1 MNIAY
6 ILDSN
11 NFLIDM
17 NIPSST
23 MDKFIDYIILDE
35 SLSRSQPKICKCKY
49 TKSSRRRLMRS
60 ILVLSLCNC
69 ISSFQIVHQSPQ
81 APLALR
87 DCDAPRSF
95 ALKRISRIRYIQSK
109 KCPETLLNQSAQTET
124 EPEAKENS
132 SSGQESEELIIN
144 GDNSKILTSEEVHF
158 ATAKQSHEIALS
170 AASNSSVEIEALE
183 TQLTSKV
190 LNACI
195 LIACFGFVTYT
206 VLNVDQGMTRGWS
219 ISEKAMRIPL
229 DNWAS
234 YESSLNTQPVATK
247 TMINVIIYLLGDW
260 LSQTLFVKKN
270 VLEFDASR
278 TIRNGLI
285 GLVFGPLVHEYYEFS
300 DNILPVDVGI
310 NRLYKILMDQTLY
323 LSVKCSI
330 YIVAV
335 NILAGESWEYS
346 VGMAKDKIKDVMITA
361 WKFWPLVHC
370 ITYGAIPSRHRILW
384 VNCVDLFWNAI
395 LALKTADN
403 DEEGEGEEALT
414 LKNRNN
420 DDQIVNKIDNIDDI
434 AEIIF
439 EVCEKETLNENQRI
453 ESVKKGHR

>member
-1 MNIAY
+1 MEKHTEY
-6 ILDSN
+6 IL
-11 NFLIDM
+11 LAEA
-17 NIPSST
+17 PS
-23 MDKFIDYIILDE
+23 
-35 SLSRSQPKICKCKY
+35 RNQPKICKCKY
-49 TKSSRRRLMRS
+49 TKKSNRRLMRS
-60 ILVLSLCNC
+60 ILVLSLYNC
-69 ISSFQIVHQSPQ
+69 ISAFQIVSQRSQ
-81 APLALR
+81 AFAATSIR
-87 DCDAPRSF
+87 YQNSIGDASRSF
-95 ALKRISRIRYIQSK
+95 TLKHMSRIRYVQSK
-109 KCPETLLNQSAQTET
+109 YPDITNLNQSTQTET
-124 EPEAKENS
+124 EPESKQNSSSSLESEESLIKSENS
-132 SSGQESEELIIN
+132 SIIA
-144 GDNSKILTSEEVHF
+144 IEEVQL
-158 ATAKQSHEIALS
+158 ATAKLSHEIALS

-195 LIACFGFVTYT
+195 LIVCFGFVTYT

-219 ISEKAMRIPL
+219 MPEKAMRIPL

-247 TMINVIIYLLGDW
+247 TLINVIIYLLGDW
-260 LSQTLFVKKN
+260 ASQTIFVKKN
-270 VLEFDASR
+270 VLEFDALR
-278 TIRNGLI
+278 TIRNGVI

-300 DNILPVDVGI
+300 DSILPVDVGI

-323 LSVKCSI
+323 LSIKCSI

-335 NILAGESWEYS
+335 NILAGESWEHS

-403 DEEGEGEEALT
+403 EDKEGTEGDVVSASALSDDMVAATFVKIGTENMTENLDSGSDIKLCEMESLNGRQQIEREEGSSL
-414 LKNRNN
+414 NC
-420 DDQIVNKIDNIDDI
+420 NK
-434 AEIIF
+434 E
-439 EVCEKETLNENQRI
+439 Q
-453 ESVKKGHR
+453 